1 MAQYRRALEEYDRA
15 QQRYAAAASAYWNS
29 IAEKRKERS
38 GKRARGQPIAID
50 DYVLLQP
57 PVYTGPSKPQNP
69 SLPPTPTP
77 PQRPRNVPVVADF
90 LAAAREEFK
99 FSPRQPGSDGEF
111 KHAYAKVA
119 QAAGLSKD
127 QAVRVYSFEAT
138 GNGNYDIQAGLEY
151 NKHARAVSTALGY
164 NQLLATNTVEIIAED
179 GGQFVASLQTSAAQL
194 PDRRSGWGRRRAGRP
209 ASGLGAR
216 DDARVPRDHAG
227 LV

>member
-1 MAQYRRALEEYDRA
+1 MGRDLRCCWVRCLLAACVVFSPVTLRAQSGPGASGQPAAAPANLAAAMAQYRRALEEYDRA

-99 FSPRQPGSDGEF
+99 FSPRPPQSDGEF
-111 KHAYAKVA
+111 KRAYAKVA

-138 GNGNYDIQAGLEY
+138 GNGNYDIQA
-151 NKHARAVSTALGY
+151 
-164 NQLLATNTVEIIAED
+164 
-179 GGQFVASLQTSAAQL
+179 
-194 PDRRSGWGRRRAGRP
+194 
-209 ASGLGAR
+209 
-216 DDARVPRDHAG
+216 
-227 LV
+227 